1 MNEKEGK
8 KKKCAVFL
16 KIFSRAGRGQ
26 TPHDHTLI
34 QYRVSYPP
42 LKYQLVPHQCK
53 FQDAKPVIS
62 LEGATLHTPL

>member
-42 LKYQLVPHQCK
+42 LKY
-53 FQDAKPVIS
+53 
-62 LEGATLHTPL
+62 

>member
-1 MNEKEGK
+1 MEPSDNNNNNNNNNTTRSGVEMNEKEGK

-42 LKYQLVPHQCK
+42 LKY
-53 FQDAKPVIS
+53 
-62 LEGATLHTPL
+62 